1 MDRAACAQV
10 IWPWRHCLCAKQMWQ
25 RGLHVTMDSS
35 FEEMLVGR
43 FCQGRHAIRLGSAA
57 DWKRGFDSP
66 LGNFFF
72 SCLLSSSFREDS
84 VLNLET
90 THDLKKNEHKNET
103 RRVNFWMHDQLK
115 KICYV
120 VVVLF
125 KNIFISQ
132 CSTGCFSN
140 FRLTWQNRAHHKFIF
155 SQKVCVLICNC
166 SVEFDFGSQALIRAF
181 LLVLLQ
187 GTFSLTKFNNSN
199 FHFNWEIKG
208 HRPISLQ
215 ELCATLFLFTLCFTY
230 FFFLCSWKYV

>member
-10 IWPWRHCLCAKQMWQ
+10 VWPWRHCLCAKQMWQ

-66 LGNFFF
+66 LGNFF

-90 THDLKKNEHKNET
+90 THDLKKEHKNVT

-120 VVVLF
+120 VVELLKKYF
-125 KNIFISQ
+125 YIPMQYWMFLK
-132 CSTGCFSN
+132 FSFN
-140 FRLTWQNRAHHKFIF
+140 
-155 SQKVCVLICNC
+155 
-166 SVEFDFGSQALIRAF
+166 
-181 LLVLLQ
+181 
-187 GTFSLTKFNNSN
+187 LTKPCSSLIYFFS
-199 FHFNWEIKG
+199 KG
-208 HRPISLQ
+208 
-215 ELCATLFLFTLCFTY
+215 LCANL
-230 FFFLCSWKYV
+230 